1 MKAQD
6 YKDIKISNAD
16 TVKVMANN
24 EIWWQK
30 AYELPEGLNK
40 LEYPY
45 ENYSNNVLLQLNTN
59 FYDSKIINTAKW
71 IIHHN
76 IEKVIKKYNCIKQIN
91 IGFISIWGNEGTF
104 YGITMSN
111 TDSSFSVASYN
122 NNCVNV
128 LANNY
133 FKINTE
139 SKGVPRM
146 SRPAVEILTNESYY
160 LKSRESI
167 AKEIVKDIEVI
178 FYYK

>member
-1 MKAQD
+1 MDTKVV
-6 YKDIKISNAD
+6 KDIKIANAD
-16 TVKVMANN
+16 TLKVMANN

-40 LEYPY
+40 LEYSY
-45 ENYSNNVLLQLNTN
+45 ENYSNNVLLQLDTN
-59 FYDSKIINTAKW
+59 FFDSKIRNTAKW

-76 IEKVIKKYNCIKQIN
+76 IEKVIKKYNCIKQIK

-111 TDSSFSVASYN
+111 TDSSFSVAIYN
-122 NNCVNV
+122 NDCVNV
-128 LANNY
+128 LGSNY

-139 SKGVPRM
+139 SKGVPKM
-146 SRPAVEILTNESYY
+146 SRPVVEILTNEIEY